1 MHPRD
6 GGSSTNSKIGLRWK
20 AGTDWM
26 CREGSFFCITCILM
40 GQDALNEAEMGEIDS
55 SVVVLT
61 GPSMRIKPR
70 YLRGKAL
77 DKTL

>member
-1 MHPRD
+1 
-6 GGSSTNSKIGLRWK
+6 
-20 AGTDWM
+20 M